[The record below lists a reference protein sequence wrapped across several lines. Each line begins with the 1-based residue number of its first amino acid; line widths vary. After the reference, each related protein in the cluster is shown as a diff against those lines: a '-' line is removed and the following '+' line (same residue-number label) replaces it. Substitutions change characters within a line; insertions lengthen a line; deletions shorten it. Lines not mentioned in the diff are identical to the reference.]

1 MTNNTEKNDQTNT
14 NKLNQANTKAPERKA
29 LGRGLAALFNDAQA
43 QGNPHQG
50 TRPSNSVQTG
60 GILARA
66 SERGGPARTLP
77 LDQIERNPEQP
88 RKHFDDTKLADLAE
102 SIREQGLVQP
112 IVVKKQ
118 SDNKYIIVA
127 GERRYRASK
136 LAGLKEIPVF
146 VRDASH
152 TETQNDLASLV
163 ENIQR
168 EELNPIELAEAYE
181 RLLAKKT
188 LTQESLA
195 KKLGVS
201 RVAIA
206 NTLRLLKLPEVIRQL
221 VVEGKIKEGHARALL
236 SLPNQDL
243 MEKLA
248 VEIVEAG
255 LSVRDVE
262 ARAKD
267 ILNPPTQTLTTQVG
281 SLAGSTS
288 LSAGSKS
295 ADEVPTKSA
304 DILALEE
311 ELRRTFGTKVN
322 VKGNG
327 IRGVVEIYYSGS
339 DSMNRI
345 VHLLRASK

>member
-1 MTNNTEKNDQTNT
+1 MSNSIENNE
-14 NKLNQANTKAPERKA
+14 NKLNLANTKNTERKA

-43 QGNPHQG
+43 QANPHPIGQ
-50 TRPSNSVQTG
+50 SVNSAQTG

-66 SERGGPARTLP
+66 SERNAPTRSLN
-77 LDQIERNPEQP
+77 LDLIERNPDQP
-88 RKHFDDTKLADLAE
+88 RKHFNDERLAELAE

-112 IVVKKQ
+112 IVVRKE
-118 SDNKYIIVA
+118 SDTKYIIVA

-181 RLLAKKT
+181 RLLSKKM

-206 NTLRLLKLPEVIRQL
+206 NTLRLLRLPETIRHL
-221 VVEGKIKEGHARALL
+221 LIEGKLKEGHARALL
-236 SLPNQDL
+236 SLPSEEL
-243 MEKLA
+243 MEKMA
-248 VEIVEAG
+248 SEIVDGG

-262 ARAKD
+262 AKTKD
-267 ILNPPTQTLTTQVG
+267 LLNPPKQTIVSRIEVLEENSTTKQLEEEEKQN
-281 SLAGSTS
+281 SPELQS
-288 LSAGSKS
+288 
-295 ADEVPTKSA
+295 
-304 DILALEE
+304 LEE
-311 ELRRTFGTKVN
+311 ELRRVFGTKVRI
-322 VKGNG
+322 KGNAS
-327 IRGVVEIYYSGS
+327 RGVVELYYAGS

-345 VHLLRASK
+345 IHLLRASKS